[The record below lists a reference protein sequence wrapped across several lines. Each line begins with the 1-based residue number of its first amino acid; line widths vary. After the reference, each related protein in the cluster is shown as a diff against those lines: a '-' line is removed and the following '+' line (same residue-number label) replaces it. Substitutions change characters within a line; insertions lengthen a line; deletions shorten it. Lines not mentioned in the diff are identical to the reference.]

1 MMVELVDAW
10 RALEH
15 EKHLALMTATSHGY
29 EAAYRFV
36 WQYYERE
43 PDSETLALM
52 LVAMEP
58 THDAAVTND
67 PASWDDW
74 QRCVRETL
82 AGAPVPR
89 FPTEPG

>member
-1 MMVELVDAW
+1 MTDEAPL
-10 RALEH
+10 
-15 EKHLALMTATSHGY
+15 TATQAY

-43 PDSETLALM
+43 PASESLALM

-58 THDAAVTND
+58 ASDAARTND
-67 PASWDDW
+67 PASWEDW

-82 AGAPVPR
+82 AGAEVPR
-89 FPTEPG
+89 FPRNPE